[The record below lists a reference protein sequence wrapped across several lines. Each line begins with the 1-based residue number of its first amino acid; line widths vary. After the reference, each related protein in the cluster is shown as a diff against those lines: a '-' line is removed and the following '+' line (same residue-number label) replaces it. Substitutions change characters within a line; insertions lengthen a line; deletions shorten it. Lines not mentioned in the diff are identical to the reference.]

1 MRPLTPALVPSKTVK
16 YIQHKHE
23 EHITRQDLLDVI
35 YRNPKDLTIRAAA
48 RRHRAD
54 YLITGQ
60 SHSGKNLFLCVI
72 VEPKKIK
79 RIISEFNLDI
89 NHDDFA
95 SLIYNAWEV

>member
-1 MRPLTPALVPSKTVK
+1 MRPLTPALVPDETLE
-16 YIQHKHE
+16 YIQRKHE

-48 RRHRAD
+48 RHHRAD

-60 SHSGKNLFLCVI
+60 SYSGKNLFLCVI
-72 VEPKKIK
+72 VESEKIK
-79 RIISEFNLDI
+79 RIVRELNLNI
-89 NHDDFA
+89 NPDDFA